1 MESKSLRTCLLTV
14 LALVFLVFVFGLGF
28 GAGYVT
34 PRLLGRTPSVTGPVT
49 CPPCPETV
57 ITPGEDGETVVVTP
71 IECPKCPEIPY
82 VDAEGDTPEELQ
94 GLFNPFWETWDI
106 VHELYVDQPVDQLA
120 LMRGAII
127 GMLDALGDKHTSY
140 MTPDEFKQANENLE
154 GEYEGIGAW
163 VDTSGDYIEII
174 SPMRGSPAA
183 EAGLQPKD
191 LVIAIDGE
199 DMTGIPGDLA
209 LKRILGPAGTQV
221 TLTIRRGDETFDVV
235 ITRANIIVPTVES
248 EMLEDN
254 IAYIQLSNYGD
265 KTTQQLREA
274 LKSLQKQNPKGLI
287 LDLRGNGGG
296 YLNTAIQVVS
306 EFIADGVVMFEQYGD
321 GETFT
326 YQAIPG
332 GLATKIP
339 LVVLVDGG
347 TASAA
352 EITAGA
358 IQDHNRAPLVG
369 DVTYG
374 KGSVQSWITLKNDA
388 GGVRVTIARW
398 LTPNG
403 RQISEIGL
411 EPEYIVEL
419 TVEDYEAG
427 LDPQLD
433 KAIEVLKELIK

>member
-1 MESKSLRTCLLTV
+1 
-14 LALVFLVFVFGLGF
+14 
-28 GAGYVT
+28 
-34 PRLLGRTPSVTGPVT
+34 
-49 CPPCPETV
+49 
-57 ITPGEDGETVVVTP
+57 
-71 IECPKCPEIPY
+71 
-82 VDAEGDTPEELQ
+82 
-94 GLFNPFWETWDI
+94 
-106 VHELYVDQPVDQLA
+106 
-120 LMRGAII
+120 
-127 GMLDALGDKHTSY
+127 
-140 MTPDEFKQANENLE
+140 
-154 GEYEGIGAW
+154 
-163 VDTSGDYIEII
+163 
-174 SPMRGSPAA
+174 
-183 EAGLQPKD
+183 
-191 LVIAIDGE
+191 
-199 DMTGIPGDLA
+199 MTGIPGDLA

-265 KTTQQLREA
+265 KTTQQLRDA
-274 LKSLQKQNPKGLI
+274 LKSLQSQKPEGLI

>member
-1 MESKSLRTCLLTV
+1 MWM
-14 LALVFLVFVFGLGF
+14 
-28 GAGYVT
+28 
-34 PRLLGRTPSVTGPVT
+34 PRAILPRNCKV
-49 CPPCPETV
+49 
-57 ITPGEDGETVVVTP
+57 
-71 IECPKCPEIPY
+71 Y
-82 VDAEGDTPEELQ
+82 
-94 GLFNPFWETWDI
+94 FNPFWETWDI

-265 KTTQQLREA
+265 KTTQQLRDA
-274 LKSLQKQNPKGLI
+274 LKSLQSQKPEGLI

>member
-1 MESKSLRTCLLTV
+1 
-14 LALVFLVFVFGLGF
+14 
-28 GAGYVT
+28 
-34 PRLLGRTPSVTGPVT
+34 
-49 CPPCPETV
+49 
-57 ITPGEDGETVVVTP
+57 
-71 IECPKCPEIPY
+71 
-82 VDAEGDTPEELQ
+82 
-94 GLFNPFWETWDI
+94 
-106 VHELYVDQPVDQLA
+106 
-120 LMRGAII
+120 
-127 GMLDALGDKHTSY
+127 
-140 MTPDEFKQANENLE
+140 
-154 GEYEGIGAW
+154 
-163 VDTSGDYIEII
+163 
-174 SPMRGSPAA
+174 
-183 EAGLQPKD
+183 
-191 LVIAIDGE
+191 
-199 DMTGIPGDLA
+199 
-209 LKRILGPAGTQV
+209 
-221 TLTIRRGDETFDVV
+221 
-235 ITRANIIVPTVES
+235 
-248 EMLEDN
+248 MLEDN

-265 KTTQQLREA
+265 KTTQQLRDA
-274 LKSLQKQNPKGLI
+274 LKSLQSQKPEGLI